1 MRVLLLIISLSFYF
15 FSTSCSRCSRSGN
28 EKRHQV
34 TTKKDYPKQTR
45 YNSNDKNMVSMV
57 KQSGVYHVPVRIN
70 GVEMSFVFDTGASDV
85 TISLTEALYLLKN
98 NKLYKDDIKGE
109 AKYMIAD
116 GSIADGTIINLRT
129 VQIGNKK
136 LKNVKA
142 SVVHN
147 LDAPL
152 LLGQSALEEF
162 GEFSVNY
169 KKGVII
175 FK

>member
-1 MRVLLLIISLSFYF
+1 
-15 FSTSCSRCSRSGN
+15 
-28 EKRHQV
+28 
-34 TTKKDYPKQTR
+34 
-45 YNSNDKNMVSMV
+45 MV
-57 KQSGVYHVPVRIN
+57 KQAGVYHVPVRIN

-98 NKLYKDDIKGE
+98 NKLDKEDIKGE
-109 AKYMIAD
+109 AKYIIAD

-147 LDAPL
+147 LEAPL

-169 KKGVII
+169 KRGVII